1 MSAMLA
7 KFLFTSVQG
16 SILLAAMIISS
27 AILISGG
34 NLKIAGADSPKDNKA
49 VVQVASPAPSQ
60 KPVQPEAAAQP
71 VPSTPVKVDI
81 SNSPVLGDKN
91 AILTLVEFSDYEC
104 PFCKKSFDELLPELK
119 KNYINTGKLRLV
131 YKNLPLPFHPNAAKE
146 AEASLCA
153 KDQGGDTAFYKYH
166 DAIFTKT
173 TSGGTGIALDQLPVL
188 AKGIGLNE
196 TKFQK
201 CLDGGKFKAQVDKD
215 LAEAQKVGANG
226 TPTWFLGKTT
236 LNDSVE
242 GVIMVG
248 AQPFSAFK
256 TAIDTQLSQN

>member
-1 MSAMLA
+1 MLA

-27 AILISGG
+27 AILLSGG
-34 NLKIAGADSPKDNKA
+34 NLKIKAADSPKNDKVA
-49 VVQVASPAPSQ
+49 VQAVA
-60 KPVQPEAAAQP
+60 PVPAAQP
-71 VPSTPVKVDI
+71 VPSAPVRVDI

-91 AILTLVEFSDYEC
+91 AALTLVEFSDYEC

-119 KNYINTGKLRLV
+119 RNYISTGKLRLV
-131 YKNLPLPFHPNAAKE
+131 YKNLPLSFHQNAAKE
-146 AEASLCA
+146 AEAALCA
-153 KDQGGDTAFYKYH
+153 RDQGGDTAYFKYH

-173 TSGGTGIALDQLPVL
+173 TGGGTGIALDQLPVL
-188 AKGIGLNE
+188 AKGIGVNV

-201 CLDGGKFKAQVDKD
+201 CLDDNKFKAQVDKD

-226 TPTWFLGKTT
+226 TPTWFLGKTSS
-236 LNDSVE
+236 NDSVE
-242 GVIMVG
+242 GTIMVG

-256 TAIDTQLSQN
+256 AAIDQQLSQ